1 MEVVVIDPQEKIP
14 DGLIEEMRKRGRSVE
29 VMQVFFGHT
38 DEVRTNV
45 LNPLLGRSEDE
56 VIRFINAVRDD
67 VLNPF
72 TDEIVIR
79 KVLREKDPKT
89 VADLVRECLLA
100 GVPI

>member
-1 MEVVVIDPQEKIP
+1 MEVVIIDPQGKIS
-14 DGLIEEMRKRGRSVE
+14 DGLIEEMRKRGRSGE

-45 LNPLLGRSEDE
+45 LNPLLDRSEDE
-56 VIRFINAVRDD
+56 VIRFINAVRDA

-72 TDEIVIR
+72 TDEIVVR
-79 KVLREKDPKT
+79 KVLREKNPET
-89 VADLVRECLLA
+89 VADLVRECRLA